1 MTEKLSESSLREAV
15 ARALHRQATDDGEV
29 HELWGGVAEHEEE
42 VVEWLPFADAVLAV
56 LADPPADVLDRA
68 TVALAEW
75 DGVDAAV
82 ASGTVT
88 QDGYRNG
95 ARRALEAAFG
105 GEQA

>member
-1 MTEKLSESSLREAV
+1 MTVNEGMREAI
-15 ARALHRQATDDGEV
+15 ARAIYESEGHPHPSPYLNQ
-29 HELWGGVAEHEEE
+29 
-42 VVEWLPFADAVLAV
+42 ADAVLAV

-68 TVALAEW
+68 TAALAEW

-105 GEQA
+105 GEQNG